1 MEQAEAD
8 AVAALLSAATSGDI
22 APVDKGV
29 EIAEE
34 PSGALLLCGAGM
46 LPLGIG
52 SQQVVLGQRCLQ
64 ASLAQLLQVRD
75 KYTNSAL
82 SRNAW
87 NEAAGDCTSG
97 CSTLSAECMRCWA
110 ERKPEYLV
118 KWLGRSHMHDEWV
131 GEALLGRLA
140 KRKLVNFKRRHG
152 DAPCMLAD
160 PAWRV
165 PERLVARRPSQAGPG
180 WEVLVKWTGLGYE
193 SATWEARA
201 RLGICG
207 ST

>member
-8 AVAALLSAATSGDI
+8 AVAALLSAAASGDI

-34 PSGALLLCGAGM
+34 PSGARRLRGGYTLPPR
-46 LPLGIG
+46 LPL
-52 SQQVVLGQRCLQ
+52 QCVVLKSECLH
-64 ASLAQLLQVRD
+64 ASWAGCCGIEDTGSTGARLLR
-75 KYTNSAL
+75 
-82 SRNAW
+82 
-87 NEAAGDCTSG
+87 AAATLPV
-97 CSTLSAECMRCWA
+97 LSACGRWA
-110 ERKPEYLV
+110 EREPEYLV
-118 KWLGRSHMHDEWV
+118 KWLGRAHMHDEWV

-152 DAPCMLAD
+152 GAPCMLAD

-165 PERLVARRPSQAGPG
+165 PERLVARRPAQAGPG
-180 WEVLVKWTGLGYE
+180 WELLVKWTGLGYE

-201 RLGICG
+201 RPG
-207 ST
+207 S